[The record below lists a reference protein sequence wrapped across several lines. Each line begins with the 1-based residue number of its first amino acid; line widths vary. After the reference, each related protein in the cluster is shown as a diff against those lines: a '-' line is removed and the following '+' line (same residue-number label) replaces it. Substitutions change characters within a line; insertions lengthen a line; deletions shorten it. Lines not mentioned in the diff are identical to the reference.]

1 MNKSDYLKANYKS
14 QIKCIIQYKV
24 LLRKRS
30 LNTFITYYIYM
41 ITFLGHDVIRL
52 SVAWY
57 CNHERV
63 DPTLLISSS
72 GWLLAFSFWIMFIR
86 SVWNFFTFRKTSGLF
101 IEIIFTC
108 CRVSFYKKKKRNRFR
123 VLNEINPTMNWNPT
137 SPNATHLWKQS
148 PGWCFH

>member
-14 QIKCIIQYKV
+14 QIKSIIQYKV
-24 LLRKRS
+24 LFRKRS

-41 ITFLGHDVIRL
+41 ITFLGYHDIRL

-108 CRVSFYKKKKRNRFR
+108 CSVSFYKEKKRNRFR
-123 VLNEINPTMNWNPT
+123 VLKEINPTMNQNPT
-137 SPNATHLWKQS
+137 SPNATQLWKQS